1 MENGKIYVAIPAVM
15 KAIGVVG
22 KDKTNQT
29 QGFKYRGVEDV
40 MNALHPAL
48 VEHGVFPV
56 PNVMECRREE
66 RKTAKGTNLI
76 YSLCKVSYTFYAV
89 DGSNV
94 EVTVY
99 GEGMDSGDKSVN
111 KALSAAYKYA
121 CFQIF
126 CIPTEEMK
134 DPDKESHEV
143 KDRKINEE
151 EKKNLR
157 QAAERTGMNL
167 EVAIKKRNGKSID
180 DVPVS
185 VYTQWMIKLAN
196 TDSQVPKAPD
206 VDQDIPENIDEGL
219 PFK

>member
-1 MENGKIYVAIPAVM
+1 MENGKIYAAIPAVM

-22 KDKTNQT
+22 KDKTNQS

-76 YSLCKVSYTFYAV
+76 YSLCKVSYTFYAD

-151 EKKNLR
+151 EKRNLR

-167 EVAIKKRNGKSID
+167 EMAIKKRNGKSID
-180 DVPVS
+180 EVPVS
-185 VYTQWMIKLAN
+185 VYTKWMIKLAN
-196 TDSQVPKAPD
+196 TDSQIPKAPEENMY
-206 VDQDIPENIDEGL
+206 IPETVDEGL
-219 PFK
+219 PFR